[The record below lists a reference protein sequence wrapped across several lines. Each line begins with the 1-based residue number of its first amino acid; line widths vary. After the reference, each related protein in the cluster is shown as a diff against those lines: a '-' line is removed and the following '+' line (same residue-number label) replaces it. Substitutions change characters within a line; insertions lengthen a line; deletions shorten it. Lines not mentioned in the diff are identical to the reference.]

1 MLIYEL
7 MGKVMADIGPI
18 AKAQTN
24 EQQGWK
30 FRGIDDVYNAIHEAM
45 KKYGVFCLPK
55 VKGFVYREPVES
67 YKKTKGWD
75 QILEMEYRF
84 CAPDGS
90 FVECTSYGEAC
101 DFGSDKITN
110 KCMSIADKYA
120 LFQIFKIPTK
130 DLLDPDKD
138 HPLDADAKQR
148 QQQQRQQHQQQRQQQ
163 YQQRQQQQQQ
173 QNKQRPDGQN
183 AKQLAPQDQPNSKS
197 SQVELIEN
205 HKKEMISLIEND
217 QIIDWIKATNK
228 TKQQVIAV
236 IASETDP
243 EILKKRWKTLQKILF
258 EEPINEN
265 PLPQNVEEEKKG

>member
-1 MLIYEL
+1 
-7 MGKVMADIGPI
+7 MGKVMNDIGAI

-30 FRGIDDVYNAIHEAM
+30 FRGIDDVYNSIHEAM
-45 KKYGVFCLPK
+45 KKHGVFCLPR
-55 VKGFVYREPVES
+55 VKGFVYREQVES
-67 YKKTKGWD
+67 YKKTKGWH

-148 QQQQRQQHQQQRQQQ
+148 QHQQRQQQ
-163 YQQRQQQQQQ
+163 HQQRQQQQQQ
-173 QNKQRPDGQN
+173 RQQRQQQQQG
-183 AKQLAPQDQPNSKS
+183 PQPPPPPPPPPATKPALTPE
-197 SQVELIEN
+197 QVELLER
-205 HKKEMISLIEND
+205 HKKEMIGLIEKD
-217 QIIDWIKATNK
+217 EVVDWLKATNK
-228 TKQQVIAV
+228 TREQVIAV
-236 IASETDP
+236 IAAETDP
-243 EILKKRWKTLQKILF
+243 EVLKKRWKTLQKILF
-258 EEPINEN
+258 EEPANEN
-265 PLPQNVEEEKKG
+265 PPPQSGEEEKKG